1 MLKIVLLVSQ
11 SHTAVDTAAE
21 RIKKHSLR
29 LDTNLEIVRF
39 SNNENIVLD
48 NLKNALS
55 NSLIDEKRELFKAEY
70 QFRIENLSSALGLDK
85 TYLSRVADAEIKV
98 FKK

>member
-1 MLKIVLLVSQ
+1 MKEHYPKQKLYVKNVLLVSQ

-48 NLKNALS
+48 SLKNALS
-55 NSLIDEKRELFKAEY
+55 NSLISLLSNYLCFLLGVVGRNLFTKP
-70 QFRIENLSSALGLDK
+70 I
-85 TYLSRVADAEIKV
+85 
-98 FKK
+98 